1 MARPAPQRLIDSL
14 DELRAARAD
23 AEPNPSHSHGT
34 RYGYRLA
41 GCRCEACRA
50 WEAAYQRDR
59 RARRKASRQTSP
71 TDTTRED
78 SQ

>member
-1 MARPAPQRLIDSL
+1 MARPAPQRIIASQAA
-14 DELRAARAD
+14 RAAEAD

-34 RYGYRLA
+34 RYGYRDR
-41 GCRCEACRA
+41 GCRCDDCRA
-50 WEAAYQRDR
+50 WETARQ
-59 RARRKASRQTSP
+59 RARAARRRASRQTSP